1 MATTLPA
8 VPKVRLGR
16 TGIETTKLGL
26 GSANLLERNWIGRT
40 SDDDYVAMLREAFSL
55 GIRHLDTAPS
65 YDQALF
71 ARLLTEAEPPD
82 DVVVVS
88 KVGRYRADDGGLFS
102 DFDPELAVRSVH
114 RSLNEL
120 GLERLPILNLHD
132 ARPDEWDQIMAP
144 DGTLAA
150 LRRLQAEGLVGAIGI
165 AVGNADFAATAAAS
179 GEFDIIGSYHHHTL
193 LNRFAARRIHP
204 QARRHDLGVINISP
218 FAGNILATGAVN
230 GARYSYRDASPE
242 ILEVVRGIEARATAS
257 GVTLPE
263 AALAFSLV
271 CPDVDVSVIGPM
283 TIAEL
288 RADVAVLGLRLTREE
303 LAAIASPV
311 DFPGYWF

>member
-179 GEFDIIGSYHHHTL
+179 GEFDIIGSYTL